1 MADRAVLPLENSLG
15 GSIHRNYDLLL
26 RHSLHIVGEV
36 RLAVRHC
43 LLANPGV
50 EIENLKSAMS
60 HPQVNSLV
68 DLALIL
74 FILFFVDVNLP
85 TYHSFYS

>member
-1 MADRAVLPLENSLG
+1 
-15 GSIHRNYDLLL
+15 
-26 RHSLHIVGEV
+26 LHIVGEV

-50 EIENLKSAMS
+50 KIENLKSAMS
-60 HPQVNSLV
+60 HPQVNRLV

-74 FILFFVDVNLP
+74 FILFFVDETCEHIILLLLG
-85 TYHSFYS
+85 SCAM